1 MTTAS
6 DRDNAAKLARRINT
20 NRIDPSKQDEADRP
34 PEDKSPGYAD
44 LLMSEAP
51 AAAPDDEMSY
61 SDWELIATALEHYAT
76 CPNGGQSEAAPA
88 SG

>member
-6 DRDNAAKLARRINT
+6 DRDSAAKLARRIYA

-44 LLMSEAP
+44 LLMSETP
-51 AAAPDDEMSY
+51 ADPADAELSA
-61 SDWELIATALEHYAT
+61 SDWQLVGAALEHYAT
-76 CPNGGQSEAAPA
+76 CQTDGR
-88 SG
+88 